1 MCRISGRDAQ
11 GFEEAPQQQHLR
23 GRAHSR
29 AQHSAHS
36 RKQGAGNL
44 QDYPPVPHSLRDPLS
59 LVSDGW
65 ISEAGLDAAVAGRDG
80 WPAMTP
86 GGIGLYLAHADA
98 WRNIIKMNL
107 DYGVIFEDDLTLF
120 APGFEQHVSS
130 VLATHSH
137 GINESWSW
145 DMLYLQWD
153 SKAWPKQRASWGGA
167 EPHIPEGVVK
177 ASPVVVPIAPKAVVA
192 CTGAYILTREG
203 AEKLLRTALPAGD
216 QLDFQLGNVPGFR
229 RASFSVPM
237 AQCWEIYTD
246 ENGELRRDTDVQLSD
261 PQNGTAPEI
270 RQGKYIRDDETGA
283 LMTEEEY
290 WRKTNEELDE
300 WNQKWR
306 LKYPDAGKANASAR
320 HGLHLLSTN
329 SMSIEI
335 ADCAQ

>member
-1 MCRISGRDAQ
+1 MCRISGRDA
-11 GFEEAPQQQHLR
+11 PDLSHWSVQQQLP
-23 GRAHSR
+23 GSVQLR
-29 AQHSAHS
+29 AQHSDHS

-44 QDYPPVPHSLRDPLS
+44 QDYPPVPHSLQDSLS

-65 ISEAGLDAAVAGRDG
+65 VSKAGMDAAVASRDG
-80 WPAMTP
+80 WPALTP
-86 GGIGLYLAHADA
+86 GGIGLYLAHVDA

-130 VLATHSH
+130 VLATQSH
-137 GINESWSW
+137 GTGW

-153 SKAWPKQRASWGGA
+153 SEAWPKQRASWGGA
-167 EPHIPEGVVK
+167 EPHIPESVVK
-177 ASPVVVPIAPKAVVA
+177 ASPVVVPIAPKAIVA

-203 AEKLLRTALPAGD
+203 AERLLRTALPAGD

-246 ENGELRRDTDVQLSD
+246 ENGELRRDTDVQLSQ
-261 PQNGTAPEI
+261 PQGETDPEI
-270 RQGKYIRDDETGA
+270 RQGKFIRDEETGD
-283 LMTEEEY
+283 LMTETEY
-290 WRKTNEELDE
+290 WRKTNEDLDE

-306 LKYPDAGKANASAR
+306 LKHPDASAVDKLSAWTKS
-320 HGLHLLSTN
+320 HGLDLLSTN

>member
-1 MCRISGRDAQ
+1 MCRISGRDA
-11 GFEEAPQQQHLR
+11 PDLSHWSVQQQLGGSVHLR
-23 GRAHSR
+23 
-29 AQHSAHS
+29 AQRSDHS

-44 QDYPPVPHSLRDPLS
+44 QDYPPVPHSLQDSLS

-65 ISEAGLDAAVAGRDG
+65 VSKAGMDAAVASRDG
-80 WPAMTP
+80 WPALTP
-86 GGIGLYLAHADA
+86 GGIGLYLAHVDA

-130 VLATHSH
+130 VLATQSH
-137 GINESWSW
+137 GTGW

-153 SKAWPKQRASWGGA
+153 SEAWPKQRASWGGA
-167 EPHIPEGVVK
+167 EPHIPESVVK

-229 RASFSVPM
+229 RSKYSVPM
-237 AQCWEIYTD
+237 AQCWELYTD
-246 ENGELRRDTDVQLSD
+246 ENGEVQRDTDVQLPEEFQGNTD
-261 PQNGTAPEI
+261 PEVV
-270 RQGKYIRDDETGA
+270 QGKYIRDEETGA
-283 LMTEEEY
+283 LTTEKEY
-290 WRKTNEELDE
+290 WRKTNEDLDE

-306 LKYPDAGKANASAR
+306 KNHPSAGHEQGHPFAG

-329 SMSIEI
+329 SESIQI